1 MVPQKIQTNHQSQ
14 NKTETWENLKHSAS
28 LKITANEDMI
38 YLCPYVKLQM
48 QKVIVLYQKN
58 AWNFCSVWL
67 GRNTG
72 FN

>member
-1 MVPQKIQTNHQSQ
+1 MVLQNIQTNHQSQ

-48 QKVIVLYQKN
+48 QK
-58 AWNFCSVWL
+58 
-67 GRNTG
+67 
-72 FN
+72 